1 MREAVYWYEGR
12 GSMGTRADLSGA
24 GGGAGCGA
32 GSHMLAMTRIMK
44 KAFIMGR
51 REKES
56 AVIILRR
63 VWTCRPVTARQ
74 DQRSVPLFQL
84 VAAEL

>member
-1 MREAVYWYEGR
+1 
-12 GSMGTRADLSGA
+12 
-24 GGGAGCGA
+24 
-32 GSHMLAMTRIMK
+32 MLAMTRIMK